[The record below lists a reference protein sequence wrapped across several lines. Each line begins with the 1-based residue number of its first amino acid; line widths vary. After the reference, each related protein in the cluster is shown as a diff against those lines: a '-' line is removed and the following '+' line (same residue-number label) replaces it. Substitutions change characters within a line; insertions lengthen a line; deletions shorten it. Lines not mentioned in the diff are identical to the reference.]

1 MMHMECFL
9 CHRPNLAP
17 FLHLGMQPLANKYP
31 TFETLGQEQQHPM
44 RVMFCDGC
52 KNVQL
57 DTVISRDEMFVDY
70 YYLSSVNLALVRHFE
85 RLAETLKHARFVV
98 DIGSNDGILL
108 KPLKALGVKCL
119 GIEPSENVSKIA
131 RDAGLP
137 TLVDFFNATCVAE
150 IVKNHER
157 PDVVVASSIFTH
169 LEDPHDFLENIEKV
183 LADDGK
189 CIIEVEYIASIIA
202 SGQFERFYFDRVF
215 YYSVTSLRD
224 LCALHGLRLVDI
236 SLIEPHGG
244 SLRATLMKANATCPT
259 PSANVTA
266 FLEKEVTS
274 LTTDALAT
282 FARHATL
289 NAQALRQLLGDLKAQ
304 GVRVAG
310 YGSPARVA
318 TITNFANIGPD
329 LIEFLVD
336 DSPLKHHRL
345 SPGKHIPIV
354 PKSTL
359 DRAATDA
366 LVVFAWEYFADI
378 QKKTEGKYRY
388 FFPIPAKEIVT
399 PQDPGRDIVQEDI
412 RTITSLL
419 GDVTK
424 RFEGKTILISGGSGF
439 LGKYLVTLFCHLNDT
454 QFKTPCKVI
463 SVDNYISGAA
473 HPHFS
478 TYTRPDVLQV
488 WADVSQPLPVREDI
502 HFILHAAGLA
512 SPVYYKKF
520 PLETIESCISGA
532 KNLLELAKRNK
543 NLEGFLFFSSSE
555 IYGNPDPAAIPTP
568 ETYHGYVSSVGP
580 RACYDESKRLGET
593 ITTIYHEQFN
603 IPATIVRPF
612 NVFGPGMGHADKR
625 VLPAFA
631 YSVLNDEPL
640 AVHGSGNQTRT
651 FCYITDAINGFLR
664 ILTLG
669 KHGETYN
676 IGNSD
681 NEIAMKDLAALV
693 IKAHDPKS
701 AFACV
706 PYPEHYPAGEPERRC
721 PDITKAKADLAFVPT
736 VSLEQGLQRFLDWCK
751 NEESYKAQK

>member
-1 MMHMECFL
+1 
-9 CHRPNLAP
+9 
-17 FLHLGMQPLANKYP
+17 MQPLANKYP
-31 TFETLGQEQQHPM
+31 TFETLGQEQRHPM
-44 RVMFCDGC
+44 HVMFCGAC
-52 KNVQL
+52 RNVQL
-57 DTVISRDEMFVDY
+57 STTISRDEMFVDY
-70 YYLSSVNLALVRHFE
+70 YYLSSVNLGLVRHFE
-85 RLAETLKHARFVV
+85 RLAETLKASRFVV

-108 KPLKALGVKCL
+108 KPLKQLGVKCL
-119 GIEPSENVSKIA
+119 GVEPSVNVSKIA
-131 RDAGLP
+131 VDAGLP
-137 TLVDFFNATCVAE
+137 TLVQFFNEKCARE
-150 IVKNHER
+150 IIALHEK
-157 PDVVVASSIFTH
+157 PDVIVASSIFTH
-169 LEDPHDFLENIEKV
+169 LEDPHDFLKSIAIL

-224 LCALHGLRLVDI
+224 LCALHGLTLTDVT
-236 SLIEPHGG
+236 LIKPHGG
-244 SLRATLMKANATCPT
+244 SLQATIMKPLPTCPA
-259 PSANVTA
+259 PTA
-266 FLEKEVTS
+266 RVAEFLENEAAS
-274 LTTDALAT
+274 LTKDALLAFSST
-282 FARHATL
+282 AKT
-289 NAQALRQLLGDLKAQ
+289 NAQALRQLLIDLKAQ
-304 GVRVAG
+304 GIHVAG

-336 DSPLKHHRL
+336 DSPLKHHRF

-359 DRAATDA
+359 DGAKIDA
-366 LVVFAWEYFADI
+366 LMVFAWEYFADI
-378 QKKTEGKYRY
+378 KKKTAGNYRY
-388 FFPIPAKEIVT
+388 FFPIPAREVT
-399 PQDPGRDIVQEDI
+399 TPIDSGRERVQEDI
-412 RTITSLL
+412 VSITKLL

-532 KNLLELAKRNK
+532 KNLLELARRNK

-631 YSVLNDEPL
+631 YSVLNNEPL
-640 AVHGSGNQTRT
+640 AVHGNGNQTRT

-706 PYPEHYPAGEPERRC
+706 PYPEHYPAGEPDRRC
-721 PDITKAKADLAFVPT
+721 PDITKAKTDLGFTPT
-736 VSLEQGLQRFLDWCK
+736 VSLEQGLERFLDWCK
-751 NEESYKAQK
+751 NEESYKASPTK